1 MVKVVIAVIV
11 VMVEVDF
18 SVDVVKGIKVV
29 APIPTVSGEREK
41 IIEMNVLEMEF
52 QS

>member
-1 MVKVVIAVIV
+1 MLVIILLASS
-11 VMVEVDF
+11 VEVDF

-29 APIPTVSGEREK
+29 APIPTVSGERTK
-41 IIEMNVLEMEF
+41 YIIEMNVLEMEF